1 MPSFCGEFIKRK
13 SDDQDVTDVKYIS
26 TKNAV
31 IDLGTDLNEWFV
43 ENVKSQI
50 LNKLSEFQERDS
62 GFALQKILYLEIN
75 INKFEVGNGSSY
87 IELPPEIKRKNAC
100 INIQNNDEACFY
112 WSVVCACFPV
122 HRKQHLPTSYPYYKG
137 VLRTENCPTPMG
149 LNQIHIFEKFNEI
162 SVNVYVLE
170 LIQNNSKSFYS
181 VLPAHLTK
189 EKREKHVNLL
199 LIQNKYYPKINDF
212 DPEPTTAED
221 HKYEKE
227 EEIKYHNC
235 YIKNLSRLVS
245 RQLSKHNGKKYICD
259 RCLNYFSSET
269 LLKDHERLCV
279 SLNDYKVSFPKYD
292 YVEFRNHIYK
302 QTAPFVIYAD
312 FESQLK
318 DVNLVI
324 SDKTRKYQ
332 KHEAYSAAYYFKCSY
347 DDSLFFFESYRG
359 PDCMDW
365 FVRQISYLSK
375 FVQSK
380 FIDIAPMEGSITF
393 SQVSTHCHICEEPFS
408 PKDVIVCVHDHFTG
422 KFRNFAHQACNLNFR
437 KLLIVPVVFQNLSG
451 YNAHFILRALGNKGS
466 LSLVPVNKEKYI
478 SFTYYEPVYKLKFRF
493 IDSFRFLGASLDNL
507 VNSVDKNELYILKKE
522 FSHLQDESKLNLW
535 S

>member
-1 MPSFCGEFIKRK
+1 MNFTRTIEDAQNLILAFRQVNKYVFDNLTEEDKNVWLGRLRRNIIRCNKIVRSPKKNISMGLQRKIQTTIQHLKTIKQMILNHRHHFGMGLQNNSPANIKQRVLWEQIVSCFQGRVLTGVIINLKHKDEQQFLNDCLVIFKKKISKILKQASPMLKVNATFCGEFIKRK

-43 ENVKSQI
+43 ENVKIQI

-122 HRKQHLPTSYPYYKG
+122 HLKQHLPTSYPYYKG

-181 VLPAHLTK
+181 VLPVRLTK

-227 EEIKYHNC
+227 EEIKYHYC
-235 YIKNLSRLVS
+235 YIKILSRLVS
-245 RQLSKHNGKKYICD
+245 RQLSRHNGKKYICD

-302 QTAPFVIYAD
+302 QTTPFVIYAD

-347 DDSLFFFESYRG
+347 DDSL
-359 PDCMDW
+359 
-365 FVRQISYLSK
+365 
-375 FVQSK
+375 
-380 FIDIAPMEGSITF
+380 
-393 SQVSTHCHICEEPFS
+393 
-408 PKDVIVCVHDHFTG
+408 
-422 KFRNFAHQACNLNFR
+422 
-437 KLLIVPVVFQNLSG
+437 
-451 YNAHFILRALGNKGS
+451 
-466 LSLVPVNKEKYI
+466 
-478 SFTYYEPVYKLKFRF
+478 
-493 IDSFRFLGASLDNL
+493 
-507 VNSVDKNELYILKKE
+507 
-522 FSHLQDESKLNLW
+522 
-535 S
+535 